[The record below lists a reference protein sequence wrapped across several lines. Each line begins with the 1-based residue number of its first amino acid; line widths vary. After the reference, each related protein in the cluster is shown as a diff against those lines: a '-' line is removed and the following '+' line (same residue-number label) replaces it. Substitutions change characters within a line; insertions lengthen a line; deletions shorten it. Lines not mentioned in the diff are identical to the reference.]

1 MTLADH
7 LGALLDTPVRAVTDL
22 GASHEWTTHR
32 ATLTDGREVFVK
44 AAAEPTTVFAA
55 EAAGLRWLATGAAS
69 GLRGS
74 ARPDSREPMMPAD
87 LRGPT
92 GGTEFRE
99 PATQM
104 PEPPG
109 WDSEEPRGPVN
120 QLGQVDQS
128 PTQPGKPG
136 HNRSSCIRAGLAAE
150 LSSGEAQSGSG
161 MAGGRYGDTAVGQHT
176 GALLP
181 EVALLPDVLAADD
194 RMIVLPWLD
203 DHGATPDTADRLGR
217 ELATLHANTPTMFGA
232 PWPGWI
238 AELPLDNTLSAGPW
252 PQWYAERRLAPYLPR
267 AATHLGPDGTRLLE
281 QVIDRIDTLAGPP
294 EPPARIH
301 GDLWSGNIV
310 WTPDRA
316 VLIDPAAHGGHR
328 ETDLAMLALFGA
340 PHLDRIRNAYN
351 ETHPLADGWRTRIP
365 LHQLH
370 HLLVHVVLFGASYRA
385 QTLTAATAALRS

>member
-32 ATLTDGREVFVK
+32 ATLADGREVFVK
-44 AAAEPTTVFAA
+44 AAVEPTTVFAA
-55 EAAGLRWLATGAAS
+55 EAAGLRWLATGSAD

-74 ARPDSREPMMPAD
+74 ARPDSGESMRQAHS
-87 LRGPT
+87 RGPT
-92 GGTEFRE
+92 GGTE
-99 PATQM
+99 A
-104 PEPPG
+104 
-109 WDSEEPRGPVN
+109 
-120 QLGQVDQS
+120 
-128 PTQPGKPG
+128 
-136 HNRSSCIRAGLAAE
+136 
-150 LSSGEAQSGSG
+150 
-161 MAGGRYGDTAVGQHT
+161 DTAVGHAS
-176 GALLP
+176 ALLP
-181 EVALLPDVLAADD
+181 AVLAADD

-203 DHGATPDTADRLGR
+203 DTGATPDTAAHLGR
-217 ELATLHANTPTMFGA
+217 ELAALHANTPTKFGA

-267 AATHLGPDGTRLLE
+267 AAAHLGPDGTHLLE
-281 QVIDRIDTLAGPP
+281 QVIDRIETLAGPP

-328 ETDLAMLALFGA
+328 ETDLAVLALFGA
-340 PHLDRIRNAYN
+340 PHLDRILNAYN

-385 QTLTAATAALRS
+385 QTLAAATAALRG